1 MLKEKFKDVMVVLGT
16 VSKETIE
23 RHFALSVEQN
33 DEFFEL
39 LVEMGADVN
48 ANYGRALA
56 MAVKAN
62 DLVRMKLLLEHGA
75 NPALFRECA
84 LKLAIKTANLEAL
97 KLMYEY
103 RQNMKDDEEDLR
115 GFEVEKIAWCDSSI
129 YSLYYSSLNELAISS
144 NNLEI
149 VRFLLPEITNQ
160 GKETRKSNLSCALY
174 TKNFEMIKLVYESQ
188 KIDGKLMRDALFTNS
203 LQIIQFMMGFCEGKL
218 PEDTIDVTDGAVTM
232 RGLARY
238 GCCEAIKY
246 LVEMP
251 SEARGTYQWE
261 WQLNEALEAAV
272 ENGQIEVMKF
282 LDQYAIVENIKERKI
297 FSNDQKN
304 ADPYA
309 IVKTLID
316 YQMIP
321 DYTDIAIEAA
331 GLGRI
336 DILKLLKHHGELYN
350 YEEPL
355 EAAVRRKQED
365 AVLYLLKE
373 GKMVLT
379 PKKVIKLLDSRW
391 AIDFLKNG
399 SDYKITQM
407 LMVSEYKSSK
417 K

>member
-1 MLKEKFKDVMVVLGT
+1 MLKEKFKDAMVMLGT
-16 VSKETIE
+16 VPKETID

-75 NPALFRECA
+75 NPALFRKCA
-84 LKLAIKTANLEAL
+84 LKLAIETANLEAL

-103 RQNMKDDEEDLR
+103 RQNMKDDEKEL
-115 GFEVEKIAWCDSSI
+115 GCSEVEKIAWCDSS
-129 YSLYYSSLNELAISS
+129 LYYSSLNGLAIRS

-160 GKETRKSNLSCALY
+160 GKETRKSNLSYALD
-174 TKNFEMIKLVYESQ
+174 TKNFEMIKLVYEPQ

-251 SEARGTYQWE
+251 SETRGTTYQWE
-261 WQLNEALEAAV
+261 WQLDEALKAAV
-272 ENGQIEVMKF
+272 ENGQMEVMKF
-282 LDQYAIVENIKERKI
+282 LVQCATVRKI
-297 FSNDQKN
+297 KVNKMFSCDQKN
-304 ADPYA
+304 ADPYV

-321 DYTDIAIEAA
+321 DYTDIVKEAA

-336 DILKLLKHHGELYN
+336 DILKLLRKNGKIDDYKKA
-350 YEEPL
+350 L
-355 EAAVRRKQED
+355 EAAVENKQEET
-365 AVLYLLKE
+365 VLYLLKK
-373 GKMVLT
+373 GKIVLT
-379 PKKVIKLLDSRW
+379 PEEVIKLLELRW
-391 AIDFLKNG
+391 RIDFCKNG
-399 SDYKITQM
+399 ADYNVTQM